1 MVSDF
6 KDVSN
11 IKIGGVDCYYVFFLI
26 FYLFIEVYCDI
37 CKIVE
42 LKKKICVFNYRCIYC
57 ISWK

>member
-37 CKIVE
+37 CKIV
-42 LKKKICVFNYRCIYC
+42 
-57 ISWK
+57 

>member
-11 IKIGGVDCYYVFFLI
+11 IKIGGVDCYYVVVFLI

-37 CKIVE
+37 CKIV
-42 LKKKICVFNYRCIYC
+42 
-57 ISWK
+57 